1 METMTPYFRELE
13 RAVCAADHL
22 LLLTDQRPDGDTFGS
37 SLAFA
42 EYARRLK
49 KRVTHFATTPPL
61 SGFAFLY
68 GIETCTSD
76 AAALDDASFDLAV
89 VFDSSREDVIRPLV
103 RYGVP
108 LVVVDHHASN
118 TRFGELNVVDTTATS
133 TCEVVYAYLRHV
145 GAVVSPEM
153 AKCLVTGIVTDTG
166 AFAHLGSGSVRE
178 QMRAFEAVERLLL
191 QGGSVQRVVQEILRA
206 TSVPRLQLW
215 GRIFSRLRYIPHL
228 HMAVTAVLL
237 ADFETLGVSHEDVS
251 EVSDYLGTTLNVDVT
266 LFLKEQEDGIKVSAR
281 SHETNLLPF
290 VQAFG
295 GGGHAHAC
303 GFFLPG
309 ARLAER
315 GGQLVVE

>member
-42 EYARRLK
+42 EYLRRAGK
-49 KRVTHFATTPPL
+49 SVTHFATTPPL
-61 SGFAFLY
+61 PSFAFLP
-68 GIETCTSD
+68 GIEMCTSD
-76 AAALDDASFDLAV
+76 ANALKETPFDLAI
-89 VFDSSREDVIRPLV
+89 VFDSSRAEVILPLV
-103 RYGVP
+103 PSGVP
-108 LVVVDHHASN
+108 LAVVDHHASN
-118 TRFGELNVVDTTATS
+118 SRFGELNVVDTTATS
-133 TCEVVYAYLRHV
+133 TCEVVHAYLRHV
-145 GAVVSPEM
+145 GAVVTSEM

-166 AFAHLGSGSVRE
+166 AFVHLGSGSVRE
-178 QMRAFEAVERLLL
+178 QMRAFEAAERLLL
-191 QGGSVQRVVQEILRA
+191 QGGNVRRVVQEVLRA
-206 TSVPRLQLW
+206 TSVSRLQLW

-237 ADFETLGVSHEDVS
+237 SDFETLSVSHEHIS
-251 EVSDYLGTTLNVDVT
+251 EVSDYLGATLNVDVT

-281 SHETNLLPF
+281 SHETDMLPLIK
-290 VQAFG
+290 AFG

-303 GFFLPG
+303 GFFLRG

>member
-42 EYARRLK
+42 EYARRAGK
-49 KRVTHFATTPPL
+49 SVTHFATTPPL
-61 SGFAFLY
+61 PSFAFLP
-68 GIETCTSD
+68 GIEACTSD
-76 AAALDDASFDLAV
+76 ANTLKETPFDLAI
-89 VFDSSREDVIRPLV
+89 VFDSSRTEIILSLV
-103 RYGVP
+103 PSGVP
-108 LVVVDHHASN
+108 LAVVDHHASN
-118 TRFGELNVVDTTATS
+118 TRFGDFNIVDMMATS

-145 GAVVSPEM
+145 GAVVTPEM

-166 AFAHLGSGSVRE
+166 AFVHLGSGSVRE
-178 QMRAFEAVERLLL
+178 QMRAFEAAERLLL
-191 QGGSVQRVVQEILRA
+191 QGGSVQRVVQEVLRA

-228 HMAVTAVLL
+228 NMAVTAVLL
-237 ADFETLGVSHEDVS
+237 SDFETLGVSHENIS
-251 EVSDYLGTTLNVDVT
+251 EVSDYLGATLNVDVT
-266 LFLKEQEDGIKVSAR
+266 LFLKEQEGGIKVSAR
-281 SHETNLLPF
+281 SHETDILPF

>member
-1 METMTPYFRELE
+1 MRRAFDELAQAT
-13 RAVCAADHL
+13 RDARHV
-22 LLLTDQRPDGDTFGS
+22 LLLTDLRSDGDTFGS

-42 EYARRLK
+42 EYARSLG

-61 SGFAFLY
+61 SGLSFLP
-68 GIETCTSD
+68 GIEMCTSD
-76 AAALDDASFDLAV
+76 AAALDDASIDLAV
-89 VFDSSREDVIRPLV
+89 VFDSSREDVVRPLV
-103 RYGVP
+103 RHGVP
-108 LVVVDHHASN
+108 LIVVDHHASN

-133 TCEVVYAYLRHV
+133 TCEVVHAYLRHV
-145 GAVVSPEM
+145 GAVVTSEM

-178 QMRAFEAVERLLL
+178 QMRAFEAAERLLL
-191 QGGSVQRVVQEILRA
+191 QGGNVRRVVQEVLRA

-228 HMAVTAVLL
+228 NMAVTAVLL
-237 ADFETLGVSHEDVS
+237 SDFETPGVSHEDVS
-251 EVSDYLGTTLNVDVT
+251 EVSDYLGTTLNADVT
-266 LFLKEQEDGIKVSAR
+266 LFLKEQEGGVKVSAR
-281 SHETNLLPF
+281 SHETDLLPF